1 MPVCSIC
8 TATYDDCDGVY
19 AHERRKHRDA
29 FLANKQPWELY
40 YKAPAADLP
49 YCALCEI
56 YIGHEAT
63 FSHLSNPGHLANVA
77 LSSSTGRRP
86 PGSQAET
93 RSTPV
98 DDFWET
104 AVVSRRPRARLAASE
119 EDEVS
124 RADVDLQQVHTS
136 QSATLL
142 FHILTRFCLRARRMR
157 TMLMAVPSTK
167 TCTKTCTKGGHIR
180 GPIG

>member
-8 TATYDDCDGVY
+8 TTTFDDSEGVLN
-19 AHERRKHRDA
+19 HERNKHRDA
-29 FLANKQPWELY
+29 YKANKQPWELF

-49 YCALCEI
+49 YCALCEM

-63 FSHLSNPGHLANVA
+63 FSHLRNPGHLANVA

-104 AVVSRRPRARLAASE
+104 TVVSWRSRARLAASE
-119 EDEVS
+119 EGEPKPS
-124 RADVDLQQVHTS
+124 RADVDLQQVH
-136 QSATLL
+136 SA
-142 FHILTRFCLRARRMR
+142 
-157 TMLMAVPSTK
+157 
-167 TCTKTCTKGGHIR
+167 
-180 GPIG
+180 